1 MNITDLFIKYPN
13 AKPCQDHR
21 ILDAGDIFVAIK
33 GSTFDAHGVLHEVI
47 AKNPAVIVVQDSS
60 AFSKVSAPKDFKGEK
75 IIVQNSRAAFDQLC
89 HAYFGSPS
97 QKLFCVGVTG
107 TNGKTT
113 TSHMVEFALNQFNL
127 GTGVIGTI
135 DHHYQN
141 KKWETHLTTP
151 GSLEFYS
158 RLRDFVEL
166 GAKALSVEVSSH
178 ALDQDRMSSCE
189 FDVGIFT
196 NLTRDHL
203 DYHGD
208 MEKYF
213 KAKEKFFTE
222 ILKNSPKKS
231 KYAVINQDDAYGR
244 QIQIP
249 KNVQKIS
256 YGGSGSLPAGSL
268 PKGTDLTYEILEQSF
283 AGQRLNI
290 NYQGKKYVS
299 QIQLSGQFNIL
310 NYLATLGVLLAK
322 QIPIS
327 KSIEI
332 FSNFTGVRGRLE
344 KVANNK
350 GIHVF
355 VDYAH
360 TPDALENVLKT
371 LVDVRRESKNG
382 KKIIT
387 VFGCGGDR
395 DKGKRPIMGE
405 IASRMSD
412 FAVITSDNPRT
423 EDPAQIIKDIEAGC
437 AGRKNY
443 EIEADRKKAI
453 EKALNIAKNGDAVL
467 IAGKGH
473 EDYQIVGITKYH
485 FDDVEVVKEFLG

>member
-1 MNITDLFIKYPN
+1 MNILELFKKHP
-13 AKPCQDHR
+13 ATKPCQDHR
-21 ILDAGDIFVAIK
+21 ILEAGDIFVAIK
-33 GSTFDAHGVLHEVI
+33 GSTFDAHSILPEVVK
-47 AKNPAVIVVQDSS
+47 KNPSAVVVQDS
-60 AFSKVSAPKDFKGEK
+60 VQIPKDYKGEK
-75 IIVQNSRAAFDQLC
+75 VVVANTRQAMDQLC

-113 TSHMVEFALNQFNL
+113 TSHLIEYALNKFQL

-135 DHHYQN
+135 DHHYQD
-141 KKWETHLTTP
+141 KKWPTNLTTP

-158 RLRDFVEL
+158 RLKDFVDL

-189 FDVGIFT
+189 FDVAVFT

-203 DYHGD
+203 DYHGT
-208 MEKYF
+208 MENYF
-213 KAKEKFFTE
+213 KAKEKFFNE
-222 ILKNSPKKS
+222 VLKNSPKKN
-231 KYAVINQDDAYGR
+231 KYAVINQDDEYGR

-256 YGGSGSLPAGSL
+256 YGSRNA
-268 PKGTDLTYEILEQSF
+268 DLTYEVLEQSF
-283 AGQRLNI
+283 AGQKLNI
-290 NYQGKKYVS
+290 TYHGKKYPAS
-299 QIQLSGQFNIL
+299 LLLSGNFNIL

-322 QIPIS
+322 QIPLD
-327 KSIEI
+327 KAIEI
-332 FSNFTGVRGRLE
+332 FTNFPGVRGRLE
-344 KVANNK
+344 KVPNK
-350 GIHVF
+350 KGLHVF

-371 LVDVRRESKNG
+371 LGDIKNNNR
-382 KKIIT
+382 IIT

-405 IASRMSD
+405 IACKMSD
-412 FAVITSDNPRT
+412 VAVATSDNPRT
-423 EDPAQIIKDIEAGC
+423 EDPLQILRDIEEGC
-437 AGRKNY
+437 RNLNNY
-443 EIEADRKKAI
+443 EIEVDRKKAI
-453 EKALNIAKNGDAVL
+453 EKALNLAKTGDAVL

-473 EDYQIVGITKYH
+473 EDYQIIGKTKHH

>member
-13 AKPCQDHR
+13 TKPCQDHR
-21 ILDAGDIFVAIK
+21 ILEAGDIFVAIK

-60 AFSKVSAPKDFKGEK
+60 AFSKGSAAKDFKGEK

-135 DHHYQN
+135 DHHYAGSSLKV
-141 KKWETHLTTP
+141 KKWETNLTAP

-178 ALDQDRMSSCE
+178 AIDQDRMSSCE

-231 KYAVINQDDAYGR
+231 KYAVINQDDPYGR

-256 YGGSGSLPAGSL
+256 YGEKNS
-268 PKGTDLTYEILEQSF
+268 DLTYEILEQSF

-290 NYQGKKYVS
+290 NYQGKKYAS
-299 QIQLSGQFNIL
+299 QIHLSGQFNIL

-322 QIPIS
+322 QMPLS

-371 LVDVRRESKNG
+371 LGEIRKESKND

-423 EDPAQIIKDIEAGC
+423 EDPAQIIKDVEAGC

-443 EIEADRKKAI
+443 EIEVDRKKAI

-473 EDYQIVGITKYH
+473 EDYQIVGLTKHY
-485 FDDVEVVKEFLG
+485 FDDVEVVKEYLSK

>member
-1 MNITDLFIKYPN
+1 MNIVDLFTKYPKS
-13 AKPCQDHR
+13 KPCQDHR
-21 ILDAGDIFVAIK
+21 ILEAGDIFVAIK
-33 GSTFDAHGVLHEVI
+33 GSTFDAHSVLSEVV
-47 AKNPAVIVVQDSS
+47 AKNPAAIVLQDS
-60 AFSKVSAPKDFKGEK
+60 AALNKLEFKGER
-75 IIVQNSRAAFDQLC
+75 VVVANSRAAMDQLC
-89 HAYFGSPS
+89 HAYYGSPS

-113 TSHMVEFALNQFNL
+113 TSHLIEYALNQFNL

-135 DHHYQN
+135 DHHYQD
-141 KKWETHLTTP
+141 KKWPTNLTTP

-158 RLRDFVEL
+158 RLKDFVDL

-178 ALDQDRMSSCE
+178 ALDQDRMSSCQ
-189 FDVGIFT
+189 FDVAVFT

-208 MEKYF
+208 MESYF

-222 ILKNSPKKS
+222 VLKNSSKKS
-231 KYAVINQDDAYGR
+231 KYAVINQDDSYGR
-244 QIQIP
+244 QISIP

-256 YGGSGSLPAGSL
+256 YGA
-268 PKGTDLTYEILEQSF
+268 KNADLTYEVLEQGF
-283 AGQRLNI
+283 AGQKLNI
-290 NYQGKKYVS
+290 NYQGKKYPS
-299 QIQLSGQFNIL
+299 SIQLSGHFNIL
-310 NYLATLGVLLAK
+310 NYLATLAVLIAK
-322 QIPIS
+322 QIPLE
-327 KSIEI
+327 KAIEA
-332 FSNFTGVRGRLE
+332 FTNFTGVRGRVE
-344 KVANNK
+344 KVPNNK

-371 LVDVRRESKNG
+371 LGDIKNG
-382 KKIIT
+382 KRIIT

-405 IASRMSD
+405 IACKMSD
-412 FAVITSDNPRT
+412 HCVITSDNPRT
-423 EDPAQIIKDIEAGC
+423 EDPTQILRDIEAGC
-437 AGRKNY
+437 GRHKNY
-443 EIEADRKKAI
+443 EIEVDRKKAI

-473 EDYQIVGITKYH
+473 EDYQIIGKTKHH
-485 FDDVEVVKEFLG
+485 FDDVEVVKKSLGNVR